1 MIKNKTFDALE
12 CIGVSNKSITTA
24 FKRLPMDIV
33 NHILPYDIRF
43 VLRNGK
49 IIQKLDM
56 NKYKAL
62 NLLLLIRKPT
72 IVREISYNIVTF
84 WSYVSFS
91 NGKGIYYSI
100 GRDWCKNHLKDHV
113 VYSYGNTTRLMHEYG
128 IMINYPV
135 K

>member
-1 MIKNKTFDALE
+1 
-12 CIGVSNKSITTA
+12 
-24 FKRLPMDIV
+24 
-33 NHILPYDIRF
+33 
-43 VLRNGK
+43 LRNGK

-62 NLLLLIRKPT
+62 NLLLLIRKPK
-72 IVREISYNIVTF
+72 IVREISYNKVTF
-84 WSYVSFS
+84 WGYVGFS

-100 GRDWCKNHLKDHV
+100 GRDWCENHLKDHV
-113 VYSYGNTTRLMHEYG
+113 VYSYGNTTRLMHKYG